1 MPQGFVRCE
10 KIMRKLHKKMTS
22 DNKRLE
28 RLQRLLAK
36 LDSGVD
42 VQSRDLKNALTS
54 AEWKRLDSWW
64 SDEKENRNVSPP
76 ADLAEYIRRK
86 KKVALANARS
96 QRYTSRDRLKVQAS
110 ISKRLAEAADAANEG
125 LLEYLQDQLSADPS
139 LIAWLA
145 AEEPY
150 GTVWESI
157 DRGALPLVITSRTA
171 RTKRSGPSGRRTKRD
186 LKRIAVQEA
195 IDAIQEPQEDQQSF
209 TSIKPRDKKK
219 NKKDFSSFKF

>member
-1 MPQGFVRCE
+1 MHE
-10 KIMRKLHKKMTS
+10 KMTTEG
-22 DNKRLE
+22 KRLE

-54 AEWKRLDSWW
+54 AEWTRLVSWW
-64 SDEKENRNVSPP
+64 NDEKENRNVSPP
-76 ADLAEYIRRK
+76 ADLAEYIKRK

-96 QRYTSRDRLKVQAS
+96 QRYSFRDRLKLQAS
-110 ISKRLAEAADAANEG
+110 ISRRLAEEVDSATDK
-125 LLEYLQDQLSADPS
+125 LLEYLKDRLSADPS
-139 LIAWLA
+139 LIAWLTPQ
-145 AEEPY
+145 EPF

-157 DRGALPLVITSRTA
+157 DRGALPLVSTSRTA

-186 LKRIAVQEA
+186 LKRLAVQQA
-195 IDAIQEPQEDQQSF
+195 INSIQEPEEDQQSF
-209 TSIKPRDKKK
+209 TSIKPRDKK